1 MIDKID
7 EAIRDLA
14 IDIDLLKPLENNARR
29 GNVEAIT
36 ASYNKFGQLKPIV
49 AVRDNDGTL
58 VVIAGNHQL
67 QAAKNLGWDQIA
79 TSIVDL
85 NSDDA
90 LAFALADNRI
100 SDLGS
105 TDADALYEAIS
116 SVAGTDADFFD
127 LLGWDEFAVA
137 VIENEVIENEF
148 DREIRGSNDGWV
160 APEIVISES
169 PVPIEHT
176 GSVDDEEESL
186 PRPTEVPTSTLVTQ
200 GSTTTSASGTKNA
213 AIQFTLVFDSAE
225 QQSKW
230 YSFLR
235 WLKDDDT
242 FVGETTSERL
252 LDFIA
257 NHTPEG

>member
-14 IDIDLLKPLENNARR
+14 MDIDLLKPLENNARR
-29 GNVEAIT
+29 GNLEAIE

-49 AVRDNDGTL
+49 AVKDNDGTL

-67 QAAKNLGWDQIA
+67 QAAKKLGWDQIA
-79 TSIVDL
+79 VSVVDL

-137 VIENEVIENEF
+137 VIENEAIENEF
-148 DREIRGSNDGWV
+148 DRELRGSNDGWV
-160 APEIVISES
+160 APEILISES
-169 PVPIEHT
+169 PDPVFHS
-176 GSVDDEEESL
+176 GEEGDTDKPL

-200 GSTTTSASGTKNA
+200 GSTASNAAGTTNA
-213 AIQFTLVFDSAE
+213 AIQFTLVFDSSE

-235 WLKDDDT
+235 WLKDDGT
-242 FVGETTSERL
+242 FVGETTAERL

>member
-14 IDIDLLKPLENNARR
+14 IDVDLLKPLENNARR
-29 GNVEAIT
+29 GNVEAIE

-49 AVRDNDGTL
+49 AVKDKDENL
-58 VVIAGNHQL
+58 LVIAGNHQL

-79 TSIVDL
+79 VSIVDL

-148 DREIRGSNDGWV
+148 DREPRGSNDGWV

-169 PVPIEHT
+169 PNPVFHT
-176 GSVDDEEESL
+176 EDDGEESTPL
-186 PRPTEVPTSTLVTQ
+186 PRPTEVPTSTIVTQ
-200 GSTTTSASGTKNA
+200 GSTSTSASGTKNA
-213 AIQFTLVFDSAE
+213 AIQFTLVFDSSE

-242 FVGETTSERL
+242 FVGETTAERL